1 MRKIT
6 AYLLFLSLSLLGC
19 STVTTI
25 GGFGGYHFPTQKEG
39 GELGIKIKSGS
50 GVEKEVVSVD
60 QGSALPIQT
69 SLEPRVFDEM
79 PIPQTVAIA
88 LIILS
93 IVRDAIN
100 SIPIS
105 IGSIF

>member
-1 MRKIT
+1 MRKIIACLLVLALSFIGCTT
-6 AYLLFLSLSLLGC
+6 A
-19 STVTTI
+19 TTI
-25 GGFGGYHFPTQKEG
+25 GGVRGYHFPTPREG

-50 GVEKEVVSVD
+50 CVEKEVVSVD
-60 QGSALPIQT
+60 QGSTLPIQT

-79 PIPQTVAIA
+79 PIPQTLAIA